1 MKNDN
6 PSSTPQH
13 WHIDG
18 IFARRFDEN
27 IGRYILV
34 PMTDDELMAY
44 AQSLSQKALSR
55 ETSIFQRIP
64 KLLFGNG
71 DPSNPAGRHL

>member
-1 MKNDN
+1 MQSN

-13 WHIDG
+13 GHIDG

-27 IGRYILV
+27 LGCYMLI
-34 PMTDDELMAY
+34 PMSDTELMVH

-55 ETSIFQRIP
+55 ETSIFQRIFN
-64 KLLFGNG
+64 LLFG
-71 DPSNPAGRHL
+71 DPSRLRRQL